1 MKDFLKYTLATIV
14 GIIVVSIVISIFSL
28 LTLAGMASM
37 GAVTESIADNSVMV
51 IKLNGTLT
59 DHTTEQN
66 PIDQLTG
73 NGEVMPGLN
82 DMITAIKS
90 AKENDKIKGIY
101 IESGDFS
108 GATPALLTELRN
120 ALLDFKTSGK
130 FILAYGDNYT
140 QGTYYLSSVA
150 DSVVI
155 NPEGMVEWV
164 GMAVQTMYYKKI
176 LEKIGVKMQ
185 VVKVGTYKSAVEPFM
200 LDDISDANRE
210 QIETFSSEIWGRMQ
224 ADVSASRGMTADE
237 LNTLTNSGLVLKQTA
252 YLVKNKIVDKTAY
265 SDEVPQIIANMM
277 GVDKDDYHTT
287 TVANVAA
294 NANNTPK
301 SMSGD
306 IVAVYYAEGDIVQSS
321 SQFSLA
327 GNDEIV
333 GEEAIRDLRNL
344 ADDDDVKAVVLRV
357 NSPGGS
363 AYASEQIW
371 HQVMNIKAKKPI
383 VVSMGG
389 YAASGGYYI
398 SCAANWIVAQPTTLT
413 GSIGIFGTFPD
424 ASELVKDKL
433 GINVAV
439 VKTNEYS
446 DIGSPF
452 RPFSTQE
459 HELMQE
465 YINHGYDLFTR
476 RCADG
481 RGLSQDSIKV
491 IGEGRVWTGVHAIDL
506 GLVDQLGSLDDAVNK
521 AKELAGID
529 KCTIA
534 EYPAQKSFIEQLL
547 DKTTSKS
554 TYAEEQLHLM
564 LGDYYDAIR
573 TVRSATGQDHLQ
585 AALPFYFRF
594 NL

>member
-1 MKDFLKYTLATIV
+1 MKDFLKYTLATIT
-14 GIIVVSIVISIFSL
+14 GIIVVSIIISIFSL

-37 GAVTESIADNSVMV
+37 GAVAESIDDNSVMV
-51 IKLNGTLT
+51 IKLNGTFS
-59 DHTTEQN
+59 DRTTEAS
-66 PIDQLTG
+66 PIDQLSG
-73 NGEVMPGLN
+73 QGESIPGLN
-82 DMITAIKS
+82 DMVTAIKS
-90 AKENDKIKGIY
+90 AKENEKIKGIY
-101 IESGDFS
+101 IESGNFS
-108 GATPALLTELRN
+108 GATPALLTELRD
-120 ALLDFKTSGK
+120 ALLDFKESGK
-130 FILAYGDNYT
+130 FIIAYGDNYT
-140 QGTYYLSSVA
+140 QGTYYISSVA

-164 GMAVQTMYYKKI
+164 GLSMQTMYYKKI
-176 LEKIGVKMQ
+176 LEKVGVKMQ
-185 VVKVGTYKSAVEPFM
+185 VVKVGTYKSAVEPFL

-210 QIETFSSEIWGRMQ
+210 QIETFSSEIWNKML
-224 ADVSASRGMTADE
+224 ADVSKSRGLTADK
-237 LNTLTNSGLVLKQTA
+237 LNALTDSGLVLKQTS
-252 YLVKNKIVDKTAY
+252 YLIQNKIVDKVAY
-265 SDEVPQIIANMM
+265 SDDVPQMIAGMM
-277 GVDKDDYHTT
+277 NVDKDMYHTT
-287 TVANVAA
+287 SVANVAA
-294 NANNTPK
+294 NANNSPK

-306 IVAVYYAEGDIVQSS
+306 VVAVYYAEGDIVQSP
-321 SQFSLA
+321 SQYSFA
-327 GNDEIV
+327 GSDEIV
-333 GEEAIRDLRNL
+333 GEKVIRDLKKL
-344 ADDDDVKAVVLRV
+344 ADDDDVKAVVMRV

-424 ASELVKDKL
+424 VSGLVKDKL
-433 GINVAV
+433 GVNVAV
-439 VKTNEYS
+439 VNTNEYS
-446 DIGSPF
+446 DLGSVF
-452 RPFSTQE
+452 RPFTPQE
-459 HELMQE
+459 QELFQE

-506 GLVDQLGSLDDAVNK
+506 GLVDQLGDLDDAISK

-529 KCTIA
+529 ECTIT
-534 EYPAQKSFIEQLL
+534 EYPAQKSFFEQLL
-547 DKTTSKS
+547 EETTSNS
-554 TYAEEQLHLM
+554 SYADKQLHLM

-585 AALPFYFRF
+585 AAMPFYLKF

>member
-1 MKDFLKYTLATIV
+1 MKDFLKYTLATIT
-14 GIIVVSIVISIFSL
+14 GIIVVSIIISIFSL

-37 GAVTESIADNSVMV
+37 GAVAESIDDNSVMV
-51 IKLNGTLT
+51 IKLNGTFS
-59 DHTTEQN
+59 DRTTEAS
-66 PIDQLTG
+66 PIDQLSG
-73 NGEVMPGLN
+73 QGESIPGLN
-82 DMITAIKS
+82 DMVTAIKS
-90 AKENDKIKGIY
+90 AKENEKIKGIY
-101 IESGDFS
+101 IESGNFS
-108 GATPALLTELRN
+108 GATPALLTELRD
-120 ALLDFKTSGK
+120 ALLDFKESGK
-130 FILAYGDNYT
+130 FIIAYGDNYT
-140 QGTYYLSSVA
+140 QGTYYISSVA

-164 GMAVQTMYYKKI
+164 GLSMQTMYYKKI
-176 LEKIGVKMQ
+176 LEKVGVKMQ
-185 VVKVGTYKSAVEPFM
+185 VVKVGTYKSAVEPFL

-210 QIETFSSEIWGRMQ
+210 QIETFSSEIWNKML
-224 ADVSASRGMTADE
+224 ADVSKSRGLTADK
-237 LNTLTNSGLVLKQTA
+237 LNALTDSGLVLKQTS
-252 YLVKNKIVDKTAY
+252 YLIQNKIVDKVAY
-265 SDEVPQIIANMM
+265 SDDVPQMIANMM
-277 GVDKDDYHTT
+277 NVDKDNYHTT
-287 TVANVAA
+287 SVANVAA
-294 NANNTPK
+294 NANNSPK

-306 IVAVYYAEGDIVQSS
+306 VVAVYYAEGDIVQSP
-321 SQFSLA
+321 SQYSFVGS
-327 GNDEIV
+327 DEIV
-333 GEEAIRDLRNL
+333 GEKVIRDLKKL
-344 ADDDDVKAVVLRV
+344 ADDDDVKAVVMRV

-398 SCAANWIVAQPTTLT
+398 SCAANWIIAQPTTLT

-424 ASELVKDKL
+424 VSGLVKDKL
-433 GINVAV
+433 GVNVAV
-439 VKTNEYS
+439 VNTNEYS
-446 DIGSPF
+446 DLGSVF
-452 RPFSTQE
+452 RPFTPQE
-459 HELMQE
+459 QELFQE

-506 GLVDQLGSLDDAVNK
+506 GLVDQLGDLDDAISK

-529 KCTIA
+529 ECTIT
-534 EYPAQKSFIEQLL
+534 EYPAQKSFFEQLL
-547 DKTTSKS
+547 EETTSKS
-554 TYAEEQLHLM
+554 SYADEQLHLM

-585 AALPFYFRF
+585 AAMPFYLKF

>member
-1 MKDFLKYTLATIV
+1 MKDFLKYTLATIT
-14 GIIVVSIVISIFSL
+14 GIIVVSIIISIFSL

-37 GAVTESIADNSVMV
+37 GAVAESIDDNSVMV
-51 IKLNGTLT
+51 IKLNGTFS
-59 DHTTEQN
+59 DRTTEAS
-66 PIDQLTG
+66 PIDQLSG
-73 NGEVMPGLN
+73 QGESIPGLN
-82 DMITAIKS
+82 DMVTAIKS
-90 AKENDKIKGIY
+90 AKENEKIKGIY
-101 IESGDFS
+101 IESGNFS
-108 GATPALLTELRN
+108 GATPALLTELRD
-120 ALLDFKTSGK
+120 ALLDFKESGK
-130 FILAYGDNYT
+130 FIIAYGDNYT
-140 QGTYYLSSVA
+140 QGTYYISSVA

-164 GMAVQTMYYKKI
+164 GLSMQTMYYKKI
-176 LEKIGVKMQ
+176 LEKVGVKMQ
-185 VVKVGTYKSAVEPFM
+185 VVKVGTYKSAVEPFL

-210 QIETFSSEIWGRMQ
+210 QIETFSSEIWNKML
-224 ADVSASRGMTADE
+224 ADVSKSRGLTADK
-237 LNTLTNSGLVLKQTA
+237 LNALTDSGLVLKQTS
-252 YLVKNKIVDKTAY
+252 YLIQNKIVDKVAY
-265 SDEVPQIIANMM
+265 SDDVPQMIANMM
-277 GVDKDDYHTT
+277 NVDKDNYHTT
-287 TVANVAA
+287 SVANVAA
-294 NANNTPK
+294 NANNSPK

-306 IVAVYYAEGDIVQSS
+306 VVAVYYAEGDIVQSP
-321 SQFSLA
+321 SQYSFA
-327 GNDEIV
+327 GSDEIV
-333 GEEAIRDLRNL
+333 GEKVIRDLKKL
-344 ADDDDVKAVVLRV
+344 ADDDDVKAVVMRV

-424 ASELVKDKL
+424 VSGLVKDKL
-433 GINVAV
+433 GVNVAV
-439 VKTNEYS
+439 VNTNEYS
-446 DIGSPF
+446 DLGSVF
-452 RPFSTQE
+452 RPFTPQE
-459 HELMQE
+459 QELFQE

-506 GLVDQLGSLDDAVNK
+506 GLVDQLGDLDDAISK

-529 KCTIA
+529 ECTIT
-534 EYPAQKSFIEQLL
+534 EYPAQKSFFEQLL
-547 DKTTSKS
+547 EETTSKS
-554 TYAEEQLHLM
+554 SYADEQLHLM

-585 AALPFYFRF
+585 AAMPFYLKF